1 VCQNP
6 AFNNVTGFLWIV
18 VFRTRLLPAVGLVSP
33 YRFYRL
39 LMTDMELAVAI
50 DPVIVLAE
58 ELRSTEATLRDAA
71 KDYVRGNGSER
82 VDAIQRLLFSMKNLN
97 HQLLET
103 VPTSALGAAE
113 LIRLLIQRLPP
124 SHARHADHFSEVAQ
138 RLQCGQRAHADLV
151 WLRAMQMSLRGSG
164 RGGSDP
170 QVAPLL
176 RSAIVGAA
184 RPVLVFRTVTAA
196 RNMRARSAMV
206 SPPN

>member
-1 VCQNP
+1 
-6 AFNNVTGFLWIV
+6 
-18 VFRTRLLPAVGLVSP
+18 
-33 YRFYRL
+33 
-39 LMTDMELAVAI
+39 MELAVAI

-113 LIRLLIQRLPP
+113 LIRLVIQRLPP

-196 RNMRARSAMV
+196 KNMRAKSAMV